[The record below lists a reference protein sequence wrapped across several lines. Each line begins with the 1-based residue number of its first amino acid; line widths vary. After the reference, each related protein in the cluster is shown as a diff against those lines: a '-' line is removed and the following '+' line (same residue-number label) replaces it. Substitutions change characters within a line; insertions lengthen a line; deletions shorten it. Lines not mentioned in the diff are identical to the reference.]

1 MTQQNNEKQKHGVV
15 AIVGA
20 PNAGKSTITNA
31 LTAVKLAIVSP
42 KVQTTRTSLKA
53 IINQEENQL
62 IIIDTPGIFI
72 PQDHRI
78 LERIIVKTAWQALR
92 EADHICFVVDV
103 SCGINKQNQQ
113 IISDLKKEQLPITVV
128 LNKIDLVKKYKLLQ
142 IIADLQNLGLDQI
155 IPISALQNDGI
166 EQLKSFLFTQC
177 QQPGW
182 QYQQNEITTA
192 SHRFLASEITR
203 EQLFL
208 HLNQEIPYQLNV
220 LTDSYQIFDN
230 KSIKIHQTILVSK
243 NNQKTIILGK
253 NGEMIKKI
261 GMLAKQEIANLVK
274 TRVHLFLFV
283 KVNENWM
290 KNIDNFENIKLDK
303 LPL

>member
-1 MTQQNNEKQKHGVV
+1 MTQQNAKIKKYGIV

-20 PNAGKSTITNA
+20 PNAGKSTITNSLA
-31 LTAVKLAIVSP
+31 TVKLAIVSP
-42 KVQTTRTSLKA
+42 KIQTTRTSLKA

-78 LERIIVKTAWQALR
+78 LERVIVKTAWQALR
-92 EADHICFVVDV
+92 EANHICFVVDV
-103 SCGINKQNQQ
+103 SCGINEQNKQ
-113 IISDLKKEQLPITVV
+113 IISDLKKEELPITVL
-128 LNKIDLVKKYKLLQ
+128 LNKIDLVKKYKLLN
-142 IIADLQNLGLDQI
+142 IINDLQNLGLNNI

-166 EQLKSFLFTQC
+166 EQLKNFLFTQC
-177 QQPGW
+177 QYPGW
-182 QYQQNEITTA
+182 LYQKNEITNA
-192 SHRFLASEITR
+192 SNRFLASEITR
-203 EQLFL
+203 EKLFL

-220 LTDSYQIFDN
+220 LTDSYQIFNN

-261 GMLAKQEIANLVK
+261 GMLAKQEISYLVK
-274 TRVHLFLFV
+274 TKVHLFLFI
-283 KVNENWM
+283 KVNANWM
-290 KNIDNFENIKLDK
+290 KNIENFENLKLDK

>member
-1 MTQQNNEKQKHGVV
+1 MTQQKYATI

-31 LTAVKLAIVSP
+31 LAKTKLAIVSP

-53 IINQEENQL
+53 IINHLENQL

-78 LERIIVKTAWQALR
+78 LERVIVKTAWQALR
-92 EADHICFVVDV
+92 EADHICLVIDV

-113 IISDLKKEQLPITVV
+113 IIADIKKEDLPITVL
-128 LNKIDLVKKYKLLQ
+128 LNKIDLVKKHKLLQ
-142 IIADLQNLGLDQI
+142 IIADLQSLGLEDI

-166 EQLKSFLFTQC
+166 EQLKTFLFTQC
-177 QQPGW
+177 KHSGW
-182 QYQQNEITTA
+182 LYQQNEITTA
-192 SHRFLASEITR
+192 SYRFLASEITR

-220 LTDSYQIFDN
+220 LTDSYQVLD
-230 KSIKIHQTILVSK
+230 KSVKIYQTILVSK

-283 KVNENWM
+283 KVDENWM
-290 KNIDNFENIKLDK
+290 KNIDNFENLKLDK